1 MNMTYRP
8 DRTPPEDP
16 AKLDALFAELRDG
29 EEPPRAAF
37 MEALMADALAAMP
50 PAPARKPKEGL
61 GRTLLAA
68 LGGWI
73 GGAALAGATAAGL
86 TVGYLDPVGLELLP
100 GSDTA
105 YSTTTDSTDIMLAFA
120 EEAGI

>member
-16 AKLDALFAELRDG
+16 AKLDALFAELRDR
-29 EEPPRAAF
+29 EAPPRPAF
-37 MEALMADALAAMP
+37 METLMADALAEMP
-50 PAPARKPKEGL
+50 AAATERRKG
-61 GRTLLAA
+61 GVGHAILAA

-86 TVGYLDPVGLELLP
+86 TVGYLDPVGLPLLP

-105 YSTTTDSTDIMLAFA
+105 YSTTTDSTDVMLAFA
-120 EEAGI
+120 EEVGI